1 MSGTFTAADRA
12 ANISPSISDMEVDDH
27 VEGKS
32 GLDPAL
38 ELVERARAGDRDAFG
53 AIYRAHF
60 PAIFRLARLHLG
72 EGAEDVVAETFLRAW
87 KGLPR
92 YKDTGAPFSAW
103 LYAIARHVVVDEV
116 RRRVRT
122 EPRKQVPDQ
131 PVEEAGVDRIALA
144 RVIERLPGEQRK
156 VIEMKYLLQMRNA
169 EVAAALGK
177 TIGAVNALQGRALR
191 NLRDLLSTEDDR

>member
-1 MSGTFTAADRA
+1 M
-12 ANISPSISDMEVDDH
+12 
-27 VEGKS
+27 
-32 GLDPAL
+32 
-38 ELVERARAGDRDAFG
+38 
-53 AIYRAHF
+53 
-60 PAIFRLARLHLG
+60 
-72 EGAEDVVAETFLRAW
+72 VAETFLRAW

-92 YKDTGAPFSAW
+92 YKDTGAPFSSW